1 MNNKRGITLLELLV
15 TISLISISATVVLS
29 AINSAEQRK
38 KIRDV
43 ERLSDISIIFGAVET
58 FWVDMK
64 RLPGEADMTYTSK
77 EQENEFWQ
85 EIEKYLPTQLADPT
99 NEGTFVYRYRHEGTF
114 YELDCMVESE
124 GGLIEARSDGGSD
137 DTRFEVGADLSIL

>member
-99 NEGTFVYRYRHEGTF
+99 NEGTF